1 MKKKVGIFILVLL
14 VIIAI
19 CCVVYFGLI
28 KKNDNKNEEE
38 ILETEETK
46 IDWGS
51 TYAIFLLEEEED
63 EDIEIGLFDFNS
75 DDIPELLVKSDD
87 LYKIVYIDMK
97 DEKAKVSS
105 IEGEEIEE
113 ISLIYDYVN
122 QKYCYA
128 YTISNNEDEINII
141 PDDLTKLSETIDT
154 SSNDYQT
161 NYVTIE
167 DNLQEQLQEISEKD
181 EEEIDQAIKD
191 AESNFKTT
199 DEYIEES
206 GINIETE
213 IENVKNNETDKL
225 SEDEAFDLGED
236 LYSYGDNFGYEYNE
250 STFKSY
256 IGKSHTE
263 MILSEIDDLKPYRSY
278 KVEDSDVEDYFT
290 EKRIEELS
298 LDNEPVPYGL
308 ENYEGSWYYCEPDLG
323 GSYDYVGTE
332 IEVESIESD
341 KITYKAITYYSEE
354 YIFST
359 TSFDESIDEIT
370 ENYDYYTKEDPFVII
385 KENGNWKI
393 DEQTVRF

>member
-1 MKKKVGIFILVLL
+1 MKKKVGIFVLVLL

-19 CCVVYFGLI
+19 CCAVYFGLI
-28 KKNDNKNEEE
+28 KKNDNNNEEE

-46 IDWGS
+46 IDWGN
-51 TYAIFLLEEEED
+51 TYAIFLLEEED

-113 ISLIYDYVN
+113 ISLIYDEEN
-122 QKYCYA
+122 KKYCYVF
-128 YTISNNEDEINII
+128 TTFDNKNEINII
-141 PDDLTKLSETIDT
+141 PDDLTKATEIVNT
-154 SSNDYQT
+154 SSRDYQVD
-161 NYVTIE
+161 YVIIK
-167 DNLQEQLQEISEKD
+167 DNLQEKLEKISQKD
-181 EEEIDQAIKD
+181 EEKINQAIKN

-199 DEYIEES
+199 DEYVEES

-213 IENVKNNETDKL
+213 TENAKEDLTDKL
-225 SEDEAFDLGED
+225 SEDEAFELGED
-236 LYSYGDNFGYEYNE
+236 LYSYGDNFGYEYDE
-250 STFKSY
+250 STNKSY
-256 IGKSHTE
+256 IGKSYTE
-263 MILSEIDDLKPYRSY
+263 MVLSEIEDLRPYRAY

-290 EKRIEELS
+290 KKRIEELS
-298 LDNEPVPYGL
+298 LDNEPAPYGL
-308 ENYEGSWYYCEPDLG
+308 EKYEGSWYYCEPDLG

-354 YIFST
+354 YIFDSE
-359 TSFDESIDEIT
+359 SSDESIDEIT
-370 ENYDYYTKEDPFVII
+370 ENYDYYTKEDPFVIVR
-385 KENGNWKI
+385 EDGNWKI